1 MKEATMA
8 NPRLLIAQVTGGDG
22 ATEQRANRRVAPRD
36 DTRRRPA
43 CVQAGPESVLEDV
56 PAADS
61 RSTAISWLRTFSL
74 DFTRRLRPARS
85 GTSKGSFPNGTRAI
99 RAAALAAGILG
110 SLAGAPAALGSYAY
124 EYTLSDGS
132 KELTYYAEFFGSD
145 FGQDNS
151 LGISGSYTG
160 GYTISES
167 TPGMYLGFGTG
178 CQRGTLGNN
187 QAVCG
192 GGVSVANMFLG
203 DGNDQVAAPISGT
216 RAFLY
221 GETGNDTLTGGPSSD
236 WLRGGSGD
244 DVLNGNDGNDNLSP
258 EGGND
263 KLVGGPGPDYAWF
276 DDYYQPV
283 TVTLNGQAD
292 DGATGEHA
300 DVQTENVIAGPEADT
315 LTGNAGANTLHGMN
329 GDDVIEGRGGADY
342 LIGHFGD
349 DTIWALDRAR
359 DYITCGDGYDQVLA
373 DSRDDVSDDCESVS
387 RA

>member
-1 MKEATMA
+1 MTMPKVTEIRPRVEPVTPDDFIERPAEDEARRT
-8 NPRLLIAQVTGGDG
+8 RCSRT
-22 ATEQRANRRVAPRD
+22 TRRV
-36 DTRRRPA
+36 
-43 CVQAGPESVLEDV
+43 
-56 PAADS
+56 
-61 RSTAISWLRTFSL
+61 
-74 DFTRRLRPARS
+74 
-85 GTSKGSFPNGTRAI
+85 
-99 RAAALAAGILG
+99 RAAALAAAILA
-110 SLAGAPAALGSYAY
+110 SLAGPSAALGSYAY

-151 LGISGSYTG
+151 LGISGAYSS
-160 GYTISES
+160 GYTITEG
-167 TPGMYLGFGTG
+167 TPGMYLGYGTG
-178 CQRGTLGNN
+178 CQRGSAGNYHV
-187 QAVCG
+187 VCD
-192 GGVSVANMFLG
+192 GGVGIAHMFLG
-203 DGNDQVAAPISGT
+203 DGNDRVGAQISGT

-236 WLRGGSGD
+236 WLHGGSGD
-244 DVLNGNDGNDNLSP
+244 DVLNGNDGHDNLSP
-258 EGGND
+258 QGGND

-329 GDDVIEGRGGADY
+329 GDDVIDGRGGADH
-342 LIGHFGD
+342 LIGHYGD

-359 DYITCGDGYDQVLA
+359 DYITCGEGYDQVLA

-387 RA
+387 RALTRRTTRAGHFDPRGRLGRPDAGDPATAPSRPTARHAHASTHPADPAPAMT